1 MMASGFDFRPPD
13 AALVAD
19 VVARALAEDRAQ
31 YDVTSNALIPPDQQ
45 GRGVFLMKEQ
55 GVVCGLDMARE
66 AFEQLS
72 PDLHMELFAGDGSFL
87 EAGQTVAEVRGPLR
101 PMLSGERVA
110 LNLLQRLSGVA
121 TLTRRY
127 VQAAS
132 EGGSARVIDTRK
144 TTPGMRDLQRY
155 AVRVGGGHNHRN
167 TLEDGILIKDN
178 HIAAAAMRSVSIA
191 ELVAEASAGAPHTLR
206 VEIEVE
212 DAAMA
217 LLAIAANAD
226 VILLDNMPADEMQKV
241 VESAPDGVTF
251 EASGN
256 ITLETIGAAAAAG
269 VDLISVGALTHSAP
283 ALDISLDIEP
293 L

>member
-1 MMASGFDFRPPD
+1 MASGFDFRPPD
-13 AALVAD
+13 AALVAE
-19 VVARALAEDRAQ
+19 VVARALIEDRAQ
-31 YDVTSNALIPPDQQ
+31 YDVTSDALIPPEQQ

-55 GVVCGLDMARE
+55 GVVCGLDAARE

-72 PDLHMELFAGDGSFL
+72 PDLDMELLAGDGSFL
-87 EAGQTVAEVRGPLR
+87 DPGQTVAEVRGPLR

-127 VQAAS
+127 VQAAG
-132 EGGSARVIDTRK
+132 EGGTARVIDTRK

-178 HIAAAAMRSVSIA
+178 HIAATAMRGVSIA
-191 ELVAEASAGAPHTLR
+191 ELVAEARARAPHTLR
-206 VEIEVE
+206 IEIEVE

-226 VILLDNMPADEMQKV
+226 IILLDNMPADEMQKV

-256 ITLETIGAAAAAG
+256 VTLQTIGAAAAAG

-283 ALDISLDIEP
+283 ALDISLQIEP